1 MVPGVPVIDCDEH
14 LWVLNKPAG
23 LLSAP
28 GRGPLKQDCLWARV
42 QGVDPQALGVHRLD
56 QPTSG
61 LMLMARSLA
70 VQRTLHAAFAQRQ
83 IRKLYLAVVD
93 GLMAVSDTWTC
104 IEAPIDL
111 HWPDRPRHHVGPQG
125 KPSLTGWRVVAQAPH
140 SQRTLVALRPH
151 TGRSHQL
158 RVHLQWIGHPM
169 VGDTLYAPPELAQA
183 SPRLLLHAWR
193 LHLTHPIYGD
203 NRDWAAPIPAELLNG
218 FCQQAVVQGLHNAL
232 IAHTQELIHA

>member
-1 MVPGVPVIDCDEH
+1 MIPGVPVIDRDEH
-14 LWVLNKPAG
+14 VWVLNKPAG
-23 LLSAP
+23 LLSVP
-28 GRGPLKQDCLWARV
+28 GRGPHLQDCLSARV
-42 QGVDPQALGVHRLD
+42 QSVDPHAQVVHRLD

-61 LMLMARSLA
+61 LMIMARSVA
-70 VQRTLHAAFAQRQ
+70 VQRQLHSAFAQRQ
-83 IRKLYLAVVD
+83 VSKVYVAVVD
-93 GLMAVSDTWTC
+93 GLMPMSDTWSS
-104 IEAPIDL
+104 IDAPIGL

-125 KPSLTGWRVVAQAPH
+125 KPSLTGWRVVAQDPN

-193 LHLTHPIYGD
+193 LQLTHPIYGD

-232 IAHTQELIHA
+232 IAHTQETFYA

>member
-83 IRKLYLAVVD
+83 VRKLYLAVVD
-93 GLMAVSDTWTC
+93 GLLMPFIGVLIPGGDWRAYKTPGPVAF
-104 IEAPIDL
+104 ELGRVAGAAIDF
-111 HWPDRPRHHVGPQG
+111 VIVAF
-125 KPSLTGWRVVAQAPH
+125 VVFWIAKKIMKEE
-140 SQRTLVALRPH
+140 TVAKR
-151 TGRSHQL
+151 
-158 RVHLQWIGHPM
+158 
-169 VGDTLYAPPELAQA
+169 
-183 SPRLLLHAWR
+183 
-193 LHLTHPIYGD
+193 
-203 NRDWAAPIPAELLNG
+203 
-218 FCQQAVVQGLHNAL
+218 
-232 IAHTQELIHA
+232 